1 MTENQPDRDLY
12 PELLDECYETLCEA
26 TVEGFDEIAEYA
38 VEKRCDEAV
47 GEHEIIGNVEEPRT
61 NAAIIAVSIRTE
73 DVIEDFT
80 PNSSHQSATKLFAEL
95 APAEYLADL
104 AHRAAKYDLIARV
117 LDEQAEGTHQ

>member
-12 PELLDECYETLCEA
+12 LELLDECYETLREA
-26 TVEGFDEIAEYA
+26 TVERVDEIAEYA

-73 DVIEDFT
+73 NVIADT
-80 PNSSHQSATKLFAEL
+80 SGHNPAVLFAEL
-95 APAEYLADL
+95 TPAEHLADL

-117 LDEQAEGTHQ
+117 LDEQAEDTHQ